1 MGCCGSV
8 SDPNTYLKP
17 HAQGKTLVQGLV
29 GPGPAHPFTIE
40 PWMTS
45 QKTTPVK
52 MLAMTDSQNQV
63 VFSVSGK
70 CHAREDSQ
78 VVDASGNTVA
88 VLRTAQK
95 TAPGSGAGF
104 EQTSWLILG
113 TTPRVEGQTPHPEP
127 GYGQTLYLWAKLTR
141 YPFTNTAKL
150 FLVKQNGQL
159 DETSDDF
166 RVNMKIGL
174 RPQKFEAWSSAGGAM
189 VVDVKDKKYKVFVA
203 EGADVALLY
212 ACTIAHFK
220 MNDEIPQSNGGAG
233 AGAM

>member
-8 SDPNTYLKP
+8 SDPNDYLKP
-17 HAQGKTLVQGLV
+17 HAQGGQLLVDGLV
-29 GPGPAHPFTIE
+29 GPGPARPFTIE

-45 QKTTPVK
+45 QKTNPVK

-95 TAPGSGAGF
+95 TAPGSSAGW
-104 EQTSWLILG
+104 EQTSYLILG
-113 TTPRVEGQTPHPEP
+113 TKPRAEGQTPHPEP

-159 DETSDDF
+159 DETNDDF
-166 RVNMKIGL
+166 CVSMKIGL
-174 RPQKFEAWSSAGGAM
+174 RPSKFEAWSSAGGAM
-189 VVDVKDKKYKVFVA
+189 VVDAKDKKYKVFVA

-220 MNDEIPQSNGGAG
+220 VNDEIPQRSGGG
-233 AGAM
+233 GP